1 MAARMFRMATGG
13 RARYGAH
20 LRPTYGI
27 GGGGGGGG
35 ARVTFHVNVLIGGK
49 SRILL
54 YAMSTV

>member
-1 MAARMFRMATGG
+1 MATGG